1 MEEIKTKFKNAVVLT
16 GSIATGKSSVAKIV
30 KSLGYEIVDADMISH
45 GVLDGKIRAIIDL
58 FGERFVKEN
67 KVDRKALGELVFNDK
82 DKLSLLE
89 ELLHPAIKEQ
99 IYKKAEELDKNGE
112 LFFVEIPLF
121 FESGDY
127 FDLGMVAVVYVPE
140 EIQLQ
145 RLMKRNNLDLETAK
159 KRANLQL
166 SIEKK
171 KSLADYIIDNSGSL
185 EALKDEVLDL
195 IKRLNLKR

>member
-58 FGERFVKEN
+58 FGEKFVKEN

-89 ELLHPAIKEQ
+89 ELLHPAIKKQ
-99 IYKKAEELDKNGE
+99 IYKKAEELDKKGR

-127 FDLGMVAVVYVPE
+127 FDLGRVAVVYVPE

-171 KSLADYIIDNSGSL
+171 KSLADYIINNSGSL
-185 EALKDEVLDL
+185 EALKDEVLGL
-195 IKRLNLKR
+195 IERLNFKC